1 MGTCVPRGP
10 HRIYKFPVHSASA
23 ECYLISLY
31 FYSYEPEL
39 HPGVTYRIREP
50 KATLKIFS
58 TGSITITAPCVAN
71 IQSAVEYIYPLV
83 YPYQKPK
90 TQSDVRLGA
99 NVADKLSLTKPGPGR
114 SGKSIPKNGQI
125 KGVSR
130 KRKHDDLD
138 QVIDEDEMIDEDK
151 SDTSD
156 DSD

>member
-1 MGTCVPRGP
+1 MFIL
-10 HRIYKFPVHSASA
+10 IY
-23 ECYLISLY
+23 L
-31 FYSYEPEL
+31 SYEPEL
-39 HPGVTYRIREP
+39 HPGVTYRIRQP

-90 TQSDVRLGA
+90 TQSDIRLGA
-99 NVADKLSLTKPGPGR
+99 NEKELLAQTRAELGLAGSN
-114 SGKSIPKNGQI
+114 SAKNGNS
-125 KGVSR
+125 KGK
-130 KRKHDDLD
+130 KRKLDDYK
-138 QVIDEDEMIDEDK
+138 VSDEDK